1 MSSTPVQA
9 AVDAAKVTAQA
20 INDYGPDS
28 PQAAGAIGATVDA
41 VTAAKAAGATD
52 DEIRNA

>member
-9 AVDAAKVTAQA
+9 AVDAPKITAQA

-28 PQAAGAIGATVDA
+28 PQAAGATVDA